1 CQTKTTS
8 ISSPDNKCCE
18 FTEIY
23 ESVPACKDEKCSK
36 EGFTTYTYTVDFG
49 GFKYHRNMCAKLLS
63 DYYYNWSDANAQ
75 CSDLGA
81 FLPDSGQLIFMK
93 DVIPSHLY
101 FTKDLIECSYGGSCH
116 GTYCVLAFSTT
127 GARLCMD
134 KYPTSPTLP
143 SVISSARVLCISN
156 IW

>member
-36 EGFTTYTYTVDFG
+36 EGFTTYTYTVDYG
-49 GFKYHRNMCAKLLS
+49 AFKYRRNMCAKLLS

-75 CSDLGA
+75 CSDLGSSLVEYSTLINLKD
-81 FLPDSGQLIFMK
+81 FLPFGS
-93 DVIPSHLY
+93 Y
-101 FTKDLIECSYGGSCH
+101 FTKDPMECSASGNCH
-116 GTYCVLAFSTT
+116 GDSCVYAFYPNGDRFCT
-127 GARLCMD
+127 D
-134 KYPTSPTLP
+134 KYPGGVDYAYSNGNP
-143 SVISSARVLCISN
+143 SRVFCVSSE
-156 IW
+156 